1 MGEIRGNGI
10 FGEEL
15 IAGKMTEIEW
25 LRPVY
30 ADDVLT
36 GRVSLEEKTRRNKY
50 NGEIALRI
58 DIFNQ
63 YDDLVLS
70 NITKTVVKCRKEE

>member
-1 MGEIRGNGI
+1 
-10 FGEEL
+10 
-15 IAGKMTEIEW
+15 MTEIEW